1 MTMNQR
7 VADFC
12 QRYFTDRRGS
22 NCKKWD
28 LSQELFGAPDLLGMW
43 IADME
48 FKVPEAVQKVLH
60 ERVDHGVFG
69 YSYPCPE
76 EHALRLSLTGYVF
89 HPELS
94 AAFIG

>member
-1 MTMNQR
+1 MTMNQQ

-48 FKVPEAVQKVLH
+48 FKVPEAVQKVLP
-60 ERVDHGVFG
+60 GIL
-69 YSYPCPE
+69 P
-76 EHALRLSLTGYVF
+76 SLYQV
-89 HPELS
+89 
-94 AAFIG
+94 AARKSRR

>member
-1 MTMNQR
+1 MTMNQQ

-48 FKVPEAVQKVLH
+48 FKVPEAVQKV
-60 ERVDHGVFG
+60 
-69 YSYPCPE
+69 
-76 EHALRLSLTGYVF
+76 
-89 HPELS
+89 
-94 AAFIG
+94 